1 MHERKS
7 STDPGRVGES
17 AGRPFAGVR
26 PRGVVHVVELTMR
39 TSVLTIVAGLISVS
53 TACTNDAT
61 NADDGTSSPTDG
73 TSADGSTDGGSTD
86 DGSTGAEPACPDGP
100 SVGPWYL
107 RRLTGEQL
115 DNTVRDLLG
124 TDRRPSESLPPDEAV
139 GPFAS
144 NVTAPVTNAMVED
157 FMDVAEELAA
167 EAVTD
172 LDALLPCDPDDI
184 GEDACAS
191 AFVETFGRRA
201 YRRPLTDDEQAAL
214 FDLYQAGRDEAGFTA
229 GIRLVVQ
236 AALQSPYFLYH
247 AEFGELDEGDAV
259 ALTQYELAGRL
270 SYFLWNTMPDDE
282 LFAAAEAGVLGDREG
297 LRAEAERMIVDGR
310 ARDAIASFHLQWL
323 GIADIESAEK
333 DTDAYPEF
341 TPALRRAMKAETAT
355 FTDYVIRYT
364 DGTLGTLLTA
374 PYSFPDGGVFGI
386 YGVQE
391 PVGGDD
397 TTPVGLDPSQRAGLL
412 TQPSVLAVHAHAAQ
426 SSPIRRGVLLRE
438 NLLCQMLPE
447 PPPDVDNTP
456 PDLDPDATTRERFEQ
471 HRADPACAACHEL
484 IDPIGFGF
492 EHYDA
497 VGRYR
502 DVENDNPIDG
512 SGALGGTDVD
522 GSFDGAVELAYRLA
536 ESDDVRSCVAAQWFR
551 FAFGRIETEADACSR
566 AAIDDAF
573 ADSGYRIPDLML
585 AIVTSDAFRYR
596 AATPSEGRTQE
607 VLR

>member
-1 MHERKS
+1 
-7 STDPGRVGES
+7 
-17 AGRPFAGVR
+17 
-26 PRGVVHVVELTMR
+26 MR
-39 TSVLTIVAGLISVS
+39 TSALLSIVAALSSLGV
-53 TACTNDAT
+53 ACNSDAT
-61 NADDGTSSPTDG
+61 
-73 TSADGSTDGGSTD
+73 STDEAPSTGTAEGGTESGATE
-86 DGSTGAEPACPDGP
+86 GGESTGAESTCPDGP

-139 GPFAS
+139 GPFSS
-144 NVTAPVTNAMVED
+144 NVTAPVTNAMVGD

-167 EAVTD
+167 EAVAD
-172 LDALLPCDPDDI
+172 LDALLPCDPI
-184 GEDACAS
+184 VMGEDACAS
-191 AFVETFGRRA
+191 AFVDEFGLRA
-201 YRRPLTDDEQAAL
+201 YRRPLTADERTAL
-214 FDLYQAGRDEAGFTA
+214 IGLYEAGRDDTGFEA

-247 AEFGELDEGDAV
+247 AEFGEGADADGGAV
-259 ALTQYELAGRL
+259 ALAQYELAGRL

-282 LFAAAEAGVLGDREG
+282 LFAAAAAGTLADPEG
-297 LRAEAERMIVDGR
+297 LRVQAERMVADGR

-323 GIADIESAEK
+323 GIAGIDSAEK
-333 DTDAYPEF
+333 DVAAFPEF
-341 TPALRRAMKAETAT
+341 TPALRRSMKTETAT
-355 FTDYVIRYT
+355 FADYVIRFT

-374 PYSFPDGGVFGI
+374 PYSFPDGGGFGV
-386 YGVQE
+386 YGVQR
-391 PVGGDD
+391 PQGYDG
-397 TTPVGLDPSQRAGLL
+397 TAPVGLDPSQRAGLL
-412 TQPSVLAVHAHAAQ
+412 THPSVLAVHAHAAQ

-471 HRADPACAACHEL
+471 HRANPSCAACHEL

-502 DVENDNPIDG
+502 DVEYGQPIDG

-536 ESDDVRSCVAAQWFR
+536 QSDEVRSCVATQWFR
-551 FAFGRIETEADACSR
+551 FAFGRIETEADECAR
-566 AAIDDAF
+566 TAIDDAF
-573 ADSGYRIPDLML
+573 ADSGYRIADLML
-585 AIVTSDAFRYR
+585 AIVASDAFRYR
-596 AATPSEGRTQE
+596 AATPAEAQVRE